1 MWSCNECV
9 HLWCN
14 VSRCSLTVSVGR
26 FVRLPSH
33 ETSFN
38 LGHLLPP
45 AHSLPL
51 GTLFYLCPWPAATTH
66 MHTHTHKTDKQ
77 QMWSHTM
84 RMQGVFIMFKVHHK
98 YLMAELRRTYI
109 CIKVKRV
116 DEGVDKI
123 FRRTRLRQ
131 SQIWVRLWRAVTKR
145 EVRRART
152 SDDEVERYILA
163 QLRPVGTSVP
173 VLAFYLF
180 ICTQVPALKNA
191 CLFNTANTRRR
202 ALQIKS
208 HS

>member
-1 MWSCNECV
+1 
-9 HLWCN
+9 
-14 VSRCSLTVSVGR
+14 
-26 FVRLPSH
+26 
-33 ETSFN
+33 
-38 LGHLLPP
+38 
-45 AHSLPL
+45 
-51 GTLFYLCPWPAATTH
+51 
-66 MHTHTHKTDKQ
+66 
-77 QMWSHTM
+77 
-84 RMQGVFIMFKVHHK
+84 MFKVHHK

-116 DEGVDKI
+116 DEDVDKI

-131 SQIWVRLWRAVTKR
+131 SRIRVRLWRAVTKR

-191 CLFNTANTRRR
+191 CLFNMAHTRRR
-202 ALQIKS
+202 ALQIKL